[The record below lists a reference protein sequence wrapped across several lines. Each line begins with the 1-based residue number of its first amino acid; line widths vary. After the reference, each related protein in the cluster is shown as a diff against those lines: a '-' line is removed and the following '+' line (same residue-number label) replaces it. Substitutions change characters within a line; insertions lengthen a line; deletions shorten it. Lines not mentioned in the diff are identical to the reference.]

1 MRGSVKGEAG
11 TLKKDLGLLEVFTI
25 ASGAMISSGLFILP
39 GIAFAQAGPVIFLSY
54 LLAGFVML
62 PTMLSMAE
70 LSTAMPKAGGD
81 YFYIDRSMGPI
92 IGTISGFASW
102 TSLNLKIAFSL
113 LGIGIFTSLIHPA
126 IDGIY
131 VKLIA
136 VLFCLVFMFIN
147 IKGVKHAGKSQ
158 DLIVI
163 ALLTLLAIYIGIGM
177 FFLKPGNFSP
187 LAPEGRAAVLS
198 TAGLVFVSYMG
209 LTKVCSVS
217 EEIRS
222 PGRNIPLGMMLAWL
236 VVTLLYVLTTI
247 VTVGLADP
255 SELAGSKI
263 PISLGASAFLGR
275 AGLMVMAAAA
285 ILAFVSTANSGILS
299 SSRYPFAMSRDHLLP
314 PRLSGVSKNGI
325 PVLAVV
331 VTASIMIIVIM
342 FFDVA
347 RIAKFASALVLLMF
361 CFVNLSVIMMREGR
375 IRCYRPKFK
384 APLYP
389 WIQIG
394 AVLVNL
400 TLIVMMGYTAVGL
413 VVIFILLGLV
423 WYFLYSRGKIKRE
436 YGLLHVIE
444 RVMGIKQT
452 SYMVDEELRE
462 IIIERDHISER
473 NFEDILRTCDI
484 VDLYKFLS
492 PVRFAH
498 LLAERIAYRSG
509 EREASVFKY
518 ILKKEADSDIMV
530 HPGIAI
536 VMIRLRGRR
545 KFHMMMARSKKGF
558 IISRDQDPIH
568 AFIVMAA
575 TRDRKSF
582 YLHALMWLLQISEG
596 KDFRRKWID
605 ANNTEELRL
614 VVLDSWNEAGRG
626 RHISDLS
633 PEGRGVEF
641 PMPP

>member
-1 MRGSVKGEAG
+1 MPGSVKGEAG
-11 TLKKDLGLLEVFTI
+11 RLKRDLGLLEVFTI

-39 GIAFAQAGPVIFLSY
+39 GFAFAQAGPAVFLSY

-70 LSTAMPKAGGD
+70 LATAMPKAGGD
-81 YFYIDRSMGPI
+81 YYYIDRSMGPI

-113 LGIGIFTSLIHPA
+113 LGIGIFASLIHPA

-158 DLIVI
+158 NLIVI
-163 ALLTLLAIYIGIGM
+163 VLLALLAIYIGVGL
-177 FFLKPGNFSP
+177 FFSKPGNFSP
-187 LAPEGRAAVLS
+187 LAPEGRAAVVS

-209 LTKVCSVS
+209 LTKVCSVA

-222 PGRNIPLGMMLAWL
+222 PGRNIPLGMILAWL
-236 VVTLLYVLTTI
+236 AVTLLYVLTTM
-247 VTVGLADP
+247 VTIGVADH
-255 SELAGSKI
+255 SELAGSNI

-275 AGLMVMAAAA
+275 VGMIVMAVAA
-285 ILAFVSTANSGILS
+285 ILAFLSTANSGILS

-314 PRLSGVSKNGI
+314 PRFSGVSKNGI

-331 VTASIMIIVIM
+331 VTSSIMIGAILL
-342 FFDVA
+342 FDVA
-347 RIAKFASALVLLMF
+347 RIAKFASALVLLLF
-361 CFVNLSVIMMREGR
+361 CFINLSVIMMRESR
-375 IRCYRPKFK
+375 IRCYRPKFRS
-384 APLYP
+384 PLYP
-389 WIQIG
+389 LIQIG
-394 AVLVNL
+394 AILVNL
-400 TLIVMMGYTAVGL
+400 ALIVMMGYAAVGL
-413 VVIFILLGLV
+413 VIIFILLGLV

-444 RVMGIKQT
+444 RIMGIKQT

-462 IIIERDHISER
+462 ILIERDHISESD
-473 NFEDILRTCDI
+473 FEEILRTCEI

-498 LLAERIAYRSG
+498 LLAERIAYQSG
-509 EREASVFKY
+509 EREARMFKY
-518 ILKKEADSDIMV
+518 LLKKEADSDIMV

-536 VMIRLRGRR
+536 IMIRLRGRR
-545 KFHMMMARSKKGF
+545 KFHLMMTRSKKGF
-558 IISRDQDPIH
+558 IISKDMDPIH
-568 AFIVMAA
+568 AFIVIAA
-575 TRDRKSF
+575 TPDRKSF
-582 YLHALMWLLQISEG
+582 YLHALMWLLQISDG

-605 ANNTEELRL
+605 AKNTEELRL

-626 RHISDLS
+626 AHISDLS